1 MTDHHD
7 IKQKS
12 AGKAEG
18 TEPPS
23 DFNEAGLLSLL
34 GDELYF
40 DYFATEEGGAGD
52 QNKGADGSSYATT
65 ATEECALE
73 SLVDN
78 ILLEAS
84 LEFERTAKKPII
96 QDQVTSNTGPQATRF
111 STPKSSEDVAM
122 AIASSVP
129 KKTQAD
135 TKYCVEL
142 WKKWSNFRNSI
153 TEEQVPERIEAMDN
167 EQLRYWLSRF
177 IFEVRKRDGSEYPP
191 NTLHHICCGFG
202 DEAIEI
208 LGVWQ

>member
-1 MTDHHD
+1 MT
-7 IKQKS
+7 
-12 AGKAEG
+12 
-18 TEPPS
+18 TVPV
-23 DFNEAGLLSLL
+23 FNEAGLLSLL

-52 QNKGADGSSYATT
+52 SNKGADGSSDVTTGVEECALESLVDLNKGADGSSDATT
-65 ATEECALE
+65 AAEECTLE

-78 ILLEAS
+78 ILLEVS

-167 EQLRYWLSRF
+167 EQLRY
-177 IFEVRKRDGSEYPP
+177 
-191 NTLHHICCGFG
+191 
-202 DEAIEI
+202 
-208 LGVWQ
+208 

>member
-1 MTDHHD
+1 MTLPRALKNAHWNHW
-7 IKQKS
+7 S
-12 AGKAEG
+12 
-18 TEPPS
+18 
-23 DFNEAGLLSLL
+23 NL
-34 GDELYF
+34 
-40 DYFATEEGGAGD
+40 
-52 QNKGADGSSYATT
+52 NKGADGSNDATT
-65 ATEECALE
+65 AAEECALE

-96 QDQVTSNTGPQATRF
+96 QDQVTSSMGPQATRF

-153 TEEQVPERIEAMDN
+153 TEEQVPERIKAMDN

-177 IFEVRKRDGSEYPP
+177 VLEVRKRDGSEYPP
-191 NTLHHICCGFG
+191 NTLHHICCGLLRHIRQSGRPEVDFFKDPMHVFQLHCYFGFG